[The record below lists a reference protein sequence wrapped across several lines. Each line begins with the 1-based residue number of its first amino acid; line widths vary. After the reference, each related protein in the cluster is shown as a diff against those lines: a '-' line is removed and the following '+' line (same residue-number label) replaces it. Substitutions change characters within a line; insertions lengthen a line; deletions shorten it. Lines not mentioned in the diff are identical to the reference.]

1 MLTLTSPLP
10 IRGLQMLTRKK
21 RKKTQ
26 TVEEMERDL
35 QARMLMGNQQL
46 QEQMARQQER
56 DVFQTMELQRE
67 QGKLLRKL
75 MGD

>member
-46 QEQMARQQER
+46 QERMARQQER

>member
-1 MLTLTSPLP
+1 
-10 IRGLQMLTRKK
+10 MLTRKK

-67 QGKLLRKL
+67 QGRLLRKL

>member
-1 MLTLTSPLP
+1 
-10 IRGLQMLTRKK
+10 MLTRKK
-21 RKKTQ
+21 RKNTQ

>member
-1 MLTLTSPLP
+1 
-10 IRGLQMLTRKK
+10 MLTRKK

-26 TVEEMERDL
+26 TVDEMERDL

-67 QGKLLRKL
+67 QGRLLRKL

>member
-1 MLTLTSPLP
+1 
-10 IRGLQMLTRKK
+10 MLTRKK

>member
-67 QGKLLRKL
+67 QGRLLRKL

>member
-1 MLTLTSPLP
+1 
-10 IRGLQMLTRKK
+10 MLTRKK

-46 QEQMARQQER
+46 QERMARQQER

>member
-1 MLTLTSPLP
+1 MLTPTSPLP

-67 QGKLLRKL
+67 QGRLLRKL

>member
-1 MLTLTSPLP
+1 
-10 IRGLQMLTRKK
+10 MLTRKM
-21 RKKTQ
+21 RKKAQ

-56 DVFQTMELQRE
+56 DLAQTRKLQRE
-67 QGKLLRKL
+67 QGLLLRKL

>member
-1 MLTLTSPLP
+1 
-10 IRGLQMLTRKK
+10 MLTRKK

-35 QARMLMGNQQL
+35 QARMLVGNQQL

-67 QGKLLRKL
+67 QGRLLRKL

>member
-46 QEQMARQQER
+46 QEQR

>member
-1 MLTLTSPLP
+1 
-10 IRGLQMLTRKK
+10 MLTRKK

-35 QARMLMGNQQL
+35 QARMLVGNQQL